1 MVKTKKF
8 SPMETGNCRRKVAIA
23 DRKREIADGK
33 QKLPNTK
40 SRSVADNGN
49 HQTKSLDRK

>member
-8 SPMETGNCRRKVAIA
+8 SPMGSGKCRRKVAIA
-23 DRKREIADGK
+23 DRKREIADCK

-49 HQTKSLDRK
+49 YQTKGLDRK